1 MSYNDFNYEPFT
13 AAYDNGGFTAQAE
26 SSKLAAPTNVNI
38 HPGYTSVSANWN
50 AVKGA
55 DQYIVTITGDDG
67 ISIPQHSSTNNI
79 YIDSG
84 LDHGTKYKISIKAIN
99 GGVQGL
105 ATLDSFDTLEAP
117 PSPSPATVPVD
128 MCTSC
133 VDDDSCTSCA
143 GKPFCAQEECQ
154 TCDPTGV
161 ITTDSDCYQY
171 KYICVGEDSGVQCE
185 KCNTLDETKAAQ
197 MCQRGYGDDYS
208 CNMDT
213 GKCEQAEVSP
223 SSKSST
229 NWGLIIGLII
239 GILVAV
245 MLVGLSIFLLTRKNS
260 PSGTEW
266 PEGL

>member
-1 MSYNDFNYEPFT
+1 MDYEPFT
-13 AAYDNGGFTAQAE
+13 AYDNG
-26 SSKLAAPTNVNI
+26 SKLAAPTNVNI

-50 AVKGA
+50 TVKGA
-55 DQYIVTITGDDG
+55 GQYIVSITDDDG
-67 ISIPQHSSTNNI
+67 ISIHQHSSTNNI

-84 LDHGTKYKISIKAIN
+84 LDHGTQYKMSIKAIN
-99 GGVQGL
+99 GGVQGFVASYSFNTL
-105 ATLDSFDTLEAP
+105 AVP
-117 PSPSPATVPVD
+117 PSPSPSTSTSPVD

-133 VDDDSCTSCA
+133 VDNDSCTYCA

-154 TCDPTGV
+154 SCDLTSV

-171 KYICVGEDSGVQCE
+171 RYICASEDSRAKCE
-185 KCNTLDETKAAQ
+185 KCNTLDDTKATQ
-197 MCQRGYGDDYS
+197 MCQRGYGQDYS

-239 GILVAV
+239 GILIAV
-245 MLVGLSIFLLTRKNS
+245 ILVGLSIFLLTRKHS
-260 PSGTEW
+260 PSGIEW
-266 PEGL
+266 PEVA